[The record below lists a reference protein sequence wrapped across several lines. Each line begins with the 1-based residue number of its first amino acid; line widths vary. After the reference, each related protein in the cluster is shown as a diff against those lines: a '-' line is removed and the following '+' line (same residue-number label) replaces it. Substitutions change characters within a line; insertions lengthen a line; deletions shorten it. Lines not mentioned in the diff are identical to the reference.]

1 MHRFYC
7 LVIQMLREDFDKMLD
22 IKCIKKFFFRRTV
35 EGSVLL
41 GATTM
46 QFQYEKT
53 YSSTWRSHFQ
63 IFISYLHLWTCLL
76 AAALVELSWKYIKK
90 HFLRFFFIFKFIAR
104 TQYILINNRPLRR
117 LLIEILPV
125 WELHQMMFQRSPV
138 DLWGKFFWRDFLG
151 WNPTVLANQG
161 LFVQLSTKLNPLGTA
176 ADSQGS
182 TVHKFSKYC
191 EEQL

>member
-53 YSSTWRSHFQ
+53 YSST
-63 IFISYLHLWTCLL
+63 
-76 AAALVELSWKYIKK
+76 
-90 HFLRFFFIFKFIAR
+90 
-104 TQYILINNRPLRR
+104 
-117 LLIEILPV
+117 
-125 WELHQMMFQRSPV
+125 
-138 DLWGKFFWRDFLG
+138 
-151 WNPTVLANQG
+151 
-161 LFVQLSTKLNPLGTA
+161 
-176 ADSQGS
+176 
-182 TVHKFSKYC
+182 
-191 EEQL
+191 